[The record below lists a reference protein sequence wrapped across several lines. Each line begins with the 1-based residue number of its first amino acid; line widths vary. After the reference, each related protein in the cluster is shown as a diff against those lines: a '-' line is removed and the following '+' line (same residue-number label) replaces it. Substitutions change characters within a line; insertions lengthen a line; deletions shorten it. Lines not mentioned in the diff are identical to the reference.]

1 MTLTPSSRISPIS
14 QELGVIT
21 LELSIPYRMDK
32 SCNFRTL
39 TPTPFSKISLTSQ
52 ESRVM
57 TLESSIPYLEHV
69 RNKED
74 IVALMIEGR
83 LRRLDI

>member
-1 MTLTPSSRISPIS
+1 M
-14 QELGVIT
+14 T
-21 LELSIPYRMDK
+21 LELSIPYRMDE
-32 SCNFRTL
+32 SYNFRTL